1 MTLEDRISQFIGKA
15 LTRLRVLQAELIED
29 FDYRGYLNDN
39 AEELLL
45 QISETYDYIDLLQSD
60 YKGGL
65 TEKEIRDLIDFF
77 FWWLELAPVIAAN
90 YAYYKMPVE
99 GIIGGGGGGGG
110 APGGV
115 YATVAQLNAE
125 IQARI
130 AADAA
135 LDARID
141 ALELF
146 DPSTIFP
153 EGFFDNYLGSY
164 SVVFD
169 DDPRLHL
176 HANLVELDQIAAT
189 DIVNIKALTAHFESV
204 GSPGG
209 LHVSQADRD
218 RWDAASVEVDPIPP
232 EVYNLTSPSTVTVGG
247 LPAGTN
253 LVGRTWQS
261 IIEEI
266 LVEYILPSFNSFAIS
281 DIPAVVEVGIPITGV
296 HNFTWSTTTSFNVL
310 ANSIAIRDVTANTL
324 IGSGLANDGNEA
336 LNIGTIAN
344 TAPMSRSWRAEGKN
358 SLNVTFVSG
367 QDSVMSL
374 YPYFYGKVLSGGVA
388 PGLGRPVANQAL
400 IASGTKVVANSNGT
414 ISVNFNS
421 GSDHYL
427 WFAIPA
433 SSASK
438 LAWFVSTLNNG
449 AIGGAVNPGG
459 NLFPAFDTVA
469 IDSPTVLWAGVNY
482 KIYVSNYQSAITALM
497 ELRNA

>member
-1 MTLEDRISQFIGKA
+1 
-15 LTRLRVLQAELIED
+15 
-29 FDYRGYLNDN
+29 
-39 AEELLL
+39 
-45 QISETYDYIDLLQSD
+45 
-60 YKGGL
+60 
-65 TEKEIRDLIDFF
+65 
-77 FWWLELAPVIAAN
+77 
-90 YAYYKMPVE
+90 MPVE

-110 APGGV
+110 GSGGGSF
-115 YATVAQLNAE
+115 ATKAELNAE

-130 AADAA
+130 QGDAA

-153 EGFFDNYLGSY
+153 SGFFDNYLGDY
-164 SVVFD
+164 TVVFD
-169 DDPRLHL
+169 DDPRLHS
-176 HANLVELDQIAAT
+176 HGNFGELEQIEAP

-218 RWDAASVEVDPIPP
+218 RWDAASEVIDPVPVPP
-232 EVYNLTSPSTVTVGG
+232 EVYTLTSPSTVTVGG

-266 LVEYILPSFNSFAIS
+266 LVEYILPSFGSFAIS
-281 DIPAVVEVGIPITGV
+281 DIPAVVEVGTPITGT

-324 IGSGLANDGNEA
+324 IGSGLANDGNES
-336 LNIGTIAN
+336 LSIGTIVN

-358 SLNVTFVSG
+358 SLNATFVSG
-367 QDSVMSL
+367 QDSVTSL
-374 YPYFYGKVLSGGVA
+374 YPYFYGKVLSGGLA

-400 IASGTKVVANSNGT
+400 INSGTKVVANSNGT
-414 ISVNFNS
+414 ISVNFGS
-421 GSDHYL
+421 GSDHYI
-427 WFAIPA
+427 WFAIP
-433 SSASK
+433 SISASK

-449 AIGGAVNPGG
+449 AIGGSVNPGG
-459 NLFPAFDTVA
+459 NLFPVFDTVS
-469 IDSPTVLWAGVNY
+469 IDSPGSLWSGVNY
-482 KIYVSNYQSAITALM
+482 KIYVSNYQTAITALM